1 MYFRRCV
8 QKVSPFKPFQLSM
21 KQNMFFL
28 PQLQK
33 IPIQENKLYFPIN
46 KNLYFPKPE
55 IVVQKK
61 TECLLKIIQKEDMKC
76 SNCKDVKNCCLSF
89 KITKKYNLD
98 KDDILEY
105 VKMLKDLIVIIMK
118 YYLQVRF
125 VFRKSPK
132 LNKSSKSLKL
142 NKSSKSLKLNKSSKS
157 CKLK

>member
-1 MYFRRCV
+1 MYFRRCT
-8 QKVSPFKPFQLSM
+8 KKISPFKSLPIH
-21 KQNMFFL
+21 KNMFFL

-33 IPIQENKLYFPIN
+33 FPIQENKLYFPRN
-46 KNLYFPKPE
+46 KKLYFPKP
-55 IVVQKK
+55 IIQKK
-61 TECLLKIIQKEDMKC
+61 TECLLKIIQKDDMKC
-76 SNCKDVKNCCLSF
+76 SNCKDVKNCCLSL

-142 NKSSKSLKLNKSSKS
+142 NKSSKS